1 MAPIFNTV
9 LKEVIK
15 TCESEEGLK
24 KQMAEKEKVGGFSLD
39 SDSEEELVGIDVDT
53 NFMDEKSSAIHC
65 LGNLS
70 LNCSG
75 LMYEHMEYVCKQLTD
90 ELGFYFH
97 ENVRYHACLSLTQ
110 VAFGLL
116 RLNIGKQDS
125 DDKFFWK
132 AGLPVSIDVPDQ
144 VRDFLTRWLIPHF
157 QSLFE
162 KEKDKEVIEKLLECY
177 RDLAEEMG
185 PGAVAPHIEFFVG
198 SLETLLD
205 K

>member
-53 NFMDEKSSAIHC
+53 NFMDEKSAAIHC

-75 LMYEHMEYVCKQLTD
+75 LMYT
-90 ELGFYFH
+90 G
-97 ENVRYHACLSLTQ
+97 
-110 VAFGLL
+110 
-116 RLNIGKQDS
+116 
-125 DDKFFWK
+125 
-132 AGLPVSIDVPDQ
+132 VP
-144 VRDFLTRWLIPHF
+144 T
-157 QSLFE
+157 S
-162 KEKDKEVIEKLLECY
+162 
-177 RDLAEEMG
+177 A
-185 PGAVAPHIEFFVG
+185 
-198 SLETLLD
+198 
-205 K
+205 